1 MCCVPY
7 SWNYTCG
14 AKKKVVNF
22 ENLTNLTRWP
32 QPAAILIVKI
42 CKNPVFGV
50 AKLQEPNLVPT
61 QHTEIDIE
69 PKSSQNR
76 ANNAPRSTTSSQ
88 NWAKSG
94 ETRLWNWV
102 RNLYIQFAFRILTRL
117 HSCSTSFLF
126 KVFLAKKLLK
136 FTYLDTTLP
145 RYSF

>member
-69 PKSSQNR
+69 PKSSQN
-76 ANNAPRSTTSSQ
+76 SSQ
-88 NWAKSG
+88 QRTEIDLEPKLSQKW
-94 ETRLWNWV
+94 
-102 RNLYIQFAFRILTRL
+102 RNSFVELSKKPLHTIRI
-117 HSCSTSFLF
+117 
-126 KVFLAKKLLK
+126 
-136 FTYLDTTLP
+136 
-145 RYSF
+145 

>member
-14 AKKKVVNF
+14 AKEKVVNL

-61 QHTEIDIE
+61 QRTKIDID
-69 PKSSQNR
+69 PNSSQ
-76 ANNAPRSTTSSQ
+76 
-88 NWAKSG
+88 
-94 ETRLWNWV
+94 
-102 RNLYIQFAFRILTRL
+102 
-117 HSCSTSFLF
+117 
-126 KVFLAKKLLK
+126 
-136 FTYLDTTLP
+136 
-145 RYSF
+145 

>member
-61 QHTEIDIE
+61 QHTEIDID
-69 PKSSQNR
+69 PN
-76 ANNAPRSTTSSQ
+76 SSQ

>member
-50 AKLQEPNLVPT
+50 AKLQEPNLEPT
-61 QHTEIDIE
+61 THRDRHRADIE
-69 PKSSQNR
+69 PKLSQK
-76 ANNAPRSTTSSQ
+76 
-88 NWAKSG
+88 W
-94 ETRLWNWV
+94 
-102 RNLYIQFAFRILTRL
+102 RNSFVELSKKPLHTIRI
-117 HSCSTSFLF
+117 
-126 KVFLAKKLLK
+126 
-136 FTYLDTTLP
+136 
-145 RYSF
+145 